1 MLRLTVPRVSP
12 TIPDML
18 RFAAATFEIFPKSA
32 LSSGTLWS
40 QPLVGVFAPLK
51 SSLFLIEEESNLIA
65 ILTSNFI
72 TDYNHVSLL
81 LRKFIGEELG
91 VPLSQ
96 VFCFSSH
103 NHSATQLNA
112 KVHRTF
118 TTPNPD
124 DLTPEEEL
132 TDDGMELLRLSVD
145 HARALRDHLEP
156 SEVRYGIGQE
166 RRITHNRKGRRADG
180 STYLMRE
187 EDRLLLGEDFNG
199 DIDDDAFVVG
209 FFKEDRALGFL
220 TQFTG
225 HPVTAFHCDSP
236 LVCAEYPQ
244 VACDDLSR
252 KFGNVPVGFLQGCAG
267 DVNAKG
273 LLSDLPAEKSVLR
286 AEGYGHQLGETFLK
300 IAENL
305 RKSERT
311 GLKWLW
317 SSVRLPYKEVPQAAE
332 LELRI
337 QGVKAFLSRCENG
350 EEPGTRV
357 CDGLNFSRSMDV
369 SSRANLVQPTMDWLK
384 WALAFHEEN
393 RLEEA
398 PKSLGIDIA
407 VIRIGDVGIV
417 GLPGEPF
424 LGIGRKIKTDT
435 PLPFTI
441 PCGYMNEG
449 QDSFAYIPD
458 GPNCEDLDYCSSFYR
473 YTLHMLP
480 FRPPAG
486 DALAEAAVQMLKKIL
501 P

>member
-1 MLRLTVPRVSP
+1 MP
-12 TIPDML
+12 M
-18 RFAAATFEIFPKSA
+18 FAAATFEIFPKSSR
-32 LSSGTLWS
+32 SSGTYWS

-51 SSLFLIEEESNLIA
+51 SSLFLIGEESNLIA

-91 VPLSQ
+91 IPLSQ

-118 TTPNPD
+118 TTPDPD
-124 DLTPEEEL
+124 ALNPEEEL
-132 TDDGMELLRLSVD
+132 TDDGMELLRLSVE
-145 HARALRDHLEP
+145 HARSLRERLEP
-156 SEVRYGIGQE
+156 SEVRYGTGKE

-187 EDRLLLGEDFNG
+187 EDRLLLGGDFNG
-199 DIDDDAFVVG
+199 DIDDDAFVLG

-252 KFGNVPVGFLQGCAG
+252 AFGNVPAGFLQGCAG

-273 LLSDLPAEKSVLR
+273 LLSDLSVEKSVLR
-286 AEGYGHQLGETFLK
+286 AEGYGHQLGEAFLK
-300 IAENL
+300 IAGNL
-305 RKSERT
+305 RKSGRT

-317 SSVRLPYKEVPQAAE
+317 RSVSLPYKEVPPVAE
-332 LELRI
+332 LEHRI
-337 QGVKAFLSRCENG
+337 QGVKEFLVRCERG
-350 EEPGTRV
+350 DEPGTLI
-357 CDGLNFSRSMDV
+357 CDGLNFSRSMEL
-369 SSRANLVQPTMDWLK
+369 SSRMNLVQPTMDWLK
-384 WALAFHEEN
+384 WALAFHVEN

-398 PKSLGIDIA
+398 PKSLDLHIA

-424 LGIGRKIKTDT
+424 LGIGRKIKSGT

-441 PCGYMNEG
+441 PCGYMHEG
-449 QDSFAYIPD
+449 QDSFGYIPD

-480 FRPPAG
+480 FCVPAG
-486 DALAEAAVQMLKKIL
+486 DALAEAAVKMLEETL
-501 P
+501 L